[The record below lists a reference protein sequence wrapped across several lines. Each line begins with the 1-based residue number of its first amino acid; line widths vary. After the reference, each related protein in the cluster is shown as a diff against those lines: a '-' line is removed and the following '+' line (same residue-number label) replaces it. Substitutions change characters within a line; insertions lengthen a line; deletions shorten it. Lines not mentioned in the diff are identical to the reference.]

1 MFFPG
6 GNDVGKVCVRK
17 GLPCAIL
24 VALAWPAM
32 VSATGDSDAERRRL
46 DAIVVTAQTPSGGV
60 AWETDPKLP
69 RQPVPASD
77 GADYLKTIPGFTAIR
92 NGGSNGDPVLRG
104 MFGSRLNLLSG
115 DGSMPGACPARMDNP
130 MSYVSPETFDQLVVV
145 KGPQTVLWG
154 PGASAGTVR
163 FARDVPRFAQAG
175 AKVSGSVLAGSNNR
189 RDAVV
194 DASAGLSQGFVRLS
208 GNTSEADDYQAGDG
222 SRVPSA
228 WDKWNADV
236 ALGWTPDDDTVLEV
250 GFGRGDGQARYAGR
264 GMDGSMF
271 ERDSRS
277 LRFEKSG
284 FDGVLQRI
292 EANAYRNYVDH
303 LMDNY
308 TLRDPNPMSM
318 MPMPMG
324 ANVGRLTQGGRAAA
338 EFAWTNWQVI
348 AGVDAQNS
356 RHRGRSAMGR
366 GMHVHVPWETDANLR
381 NRGVF
386 AEAMFDMDT
395 PSRWVA
401 GLRLDRASATDRRS
415 GGGMG
420 GMHGD
425 GMGMGAGMGST
436 SGQTRTETLRSGFVR
451 HEWQREGLGTYIGVG
466 HVSRMPDYWELFSP
480 DMGPLGTINA
490 FDGIQP
496 ERTTQ
501 LDAGLNFRSQ
511 RLDAWL
517 SAYVGRID
525 DYILFTY
532 TTGGMMGSAS
542 HAGNVD
548 AAIRGA
554 EAGVEYRPW
563 EALRL
568 GTTLA
573 RAWGENRDSGA
584 PLPQMPPLELR
595 TTATWDAGDWSL
607 GLLWRLVDAQDRVA
621 IGQGNVVGQD
631 IGASKGFGTLA
642 INGAVRLGD
651 YVRLS
656 VGIDN
661 VFDRDY
667 AEHLNLAGSADFG
680 YPAERIHILEPGR
693 SAWLKLDFSY

>member
-1 MFFPG
+1 MG
-6 GNDVGKVCVRK
+6 RACVGK
-17 GLPCAIL
+17 GLPSAIL
-24 VALAWPAM
+24 VALAWPAV
-32 VSATGDSDAERRRL
+32 VSAAGDAEAERRRL
-46 DAIVVTAQTPSGGV
+46 DAVVVTAQAPADGV
-60 AWETDPKLP
+60 AWETDPRLP

-77 GADYLKTIPGFTAIR
+77 GADYLKTIPGFSAIR

-115 DGSMPGACPARMDNP
+115 DGGMPGACPARMDNP

-163 FARDVPRFAQAG
+163 FARDVPHFEQAG
-175 AKVSGSVLAGSNNR
+175 ARVYGSVLAGSNHR

-194 DASAGLSQGFVRLS
+194 DASAGLSQGYVRLS
-208 GNTSEADDYQAGDG
+208 GSTSEADDYRAGDG
-222 SRVPSA
+222 TRVPSK
-228 WDKWNADV
+228 WDKWSADV
-236 ALGWTPDDDTVLEV
+236 AFGWTPDENTVLEASL
-250 GFGRGDGQARYAGR
+250 GRGDGEARYAGR

-271 ERDSRS
+271 DRDSRS
-277 LRFEKSG
+277 LRFGKSG
-284 FDGVLQRI
+284 FDGALQRI
-292 EANAYRNYVDH
+292 DASVYRNYVDH

-308 TLRDPNPMSM
+308 SLRDPNPASA

-324 ANVGRLTQGGRAAA
+324 ANVDRLTQGGRAAM
-338 EFAWTNWQVI
+338 EFAWAGGQVI

-366 GMHVHVPWETDANLR
+366 GMHAGKPWETDASLR

-386 AEAMFDMDT
+386 AEAMFDMDA

-401 GLRLDRASATDRRS
+401 GLRLDRARATDRRNGDDT
-415 GGGMG
+415 GGMHAHGGAGMG
-420 GMHGD
+420 G
-425 GMGMGAGMGST
+425 AMGST
-436 SGQTRTETLRSGFVR
+436 SGLTRTETLRSGFVR
-451 HEWQREGLGTYIGVG
+451 HEWRREGLGTYIGAG

-480 DMGPLGTINA
+480 DRGPTGSINA
-490 FDGIQP
+490 FDGVLP

-501 LDAGLNFRSQ
+501 LDAGLNYTSR

-542 HAGNVD
+542 QASNVD

-563 EALRL
+563 DAFKF
-568 GTTLA
+568 GATLA
-573 RAWGENRDSGA
+573 RAWGEHRDSGT

-595 TTATWDAGDWSL
+595 TTATWDVGNGSL

-642 INGAVRLGD
+642 INGAMRLGE
-651 YVRLS
+651 YFRLS
-656 VGIDN
+656 AGIDN

-667 AEHLNLAGSADFG
+667 AEHLNLAGNADFG
-680 YPAERIHILEPGR
+680 YPAERVRILEPGR